1 MRRTRTITHAGRNL
15 TYTCARA
22 RAYIHTHAH
31 AEMYARIFAFLIRR
45 KRQHGD
51 WSTVSTCACTTGGKG
66 GKGDSYGEAKSIERD
81 AGKSACTRTQQRQ
94 QRRQQQQQQ
103 RQHPPMISPSRSFPD
118 RSSLLF
124 LSFLPARRV
133 EAICIAMNATN
144 HPASIPPSSLAKPPS
159 PSFQPLS
166 VAG

>member
-1 MRRTRTITHAGRNL
+1 MKFRIHLWRTRLNLRKIKITCGAHAPLRTL
-15 TYTCARA
+15 DPISPTLMHALA
-22 RAYIHTHAH
+22 HTHTHTHIHAH

-51 WSTVSTCACTTGGKG
+51 WSTVSTCACTTG

-103 RQHPPMISPSRSFPD
+103 RQHPPMISPSRSLPD
-118 RSSLLF
+118 RASLLF
-124 LSFLPARRV
+124 LSSNFLSFSRFYRR
-133 EAICIAMNATN
+133 EGWK
-144 HPASIPPSSLAKPPS
+144 PSASR
-159 PSFQPLS
+159 
-166 VAG
+166 